1 MADSFALRLRQ
12 RLLPDA
18 LDQGWMPIALLGYLL
33 FLFVPMLGRL
43 FPDVETFTVPFHLGA
58 TLASIA
64 VFLPLY
70 FHVFRRGARWKLP
83 AVLAVF
89 TLGCVLLP
97 WNAYANTYVIYA
109 ASLLAVLSMID
120 SAVCNAL
127 RACSWLPSRTARST
141 CFTYVRIREC
151 RLSLCSRRF

>member
-1 MADSFALRLRQ
+1 
-12 RLLPDA
+12 
-18 LDQGWMPIALLGYLL
+18 MPIALLGYLL

-83 AVLAVF
+83 AVLPSS
-89 TLGCVLLP
+89 P
-97 WNAYANTYVIYA
+97 WA
-109 ASLLAVLSMID
+109 A
-120 SAVCNAL
+120 CCC
-127 RACSWLPSRTARST
+127 RGTPTRTPM
-141 CFTYVRIREC
+141 
-151 RLSLCSRRF
+151 